1 MANRR
6 DVLRMMASAAAATQF
21 PLAALAQDYPTK
33 SVRVAVTTAPGGTS
47 DILSRLTA
55 KFMSERLGQP
65 FVIENLPGAG
75 GNIATQSVHRAPADG
90 YTLLSIAK
98 VNVLSNLLYEKLSF
112 DFMRD
117 FVPVGGIASGALV
130 MLVHPSVPAKSLA
143 EFIAYAKTNPTKLNY
158 STPGMGTDPHLSAE
172 MLKMLAGIEMAHVPY
187 RGGALALTDL
197 LAGNVQVMFSNL
209 PVGEFIR
216 TGKLIALGTT
226 GVARN
231 PEFPDLP
238 PIAETVPNYQ
248 VGVWYGYV
256 ARRGTPA
263 DIIEKLNGAL
273 GAALADSAVLKGISA
288 INAEPLRMTA
298 AQFEKHLQAEQERW
312 GNVIKA
318 ANIKL
323 N

>member
-1 MANRR
+1 MERR
-6 DVLRMMASAAAATQF
+6 DVLRLLSGAAAASQF
-21 PLAALAQDYPTK
+21 PLQAIAQDYPSK

-55 KFMSERLGQP
+55 KAMSDRLGQP

-90 YTLLSIAK
+90 YTLLSVAK
-98 VNVLSNLLYEKLSF
+98 VNVLANLLYEKLSF
-112 DFMRD
+112 DFTRD
-117 FVPVGGIASGALV
+117 FVSVGGIASGALV
-130 MLVHPSVPAKSLA
+130 MLVHPSVPARTLP
-143 EFIAYAKTNPTKLNY
+143 EFIAYAKANPTKLNY

-197 LAGNVQVMFSNL
+197 IAGNVQVMFSNL

-216 TGKLIALGTT
+216 TGKLVGLGTT
-226 GVARN
+226 GLVRN

-238 PIAETVPNYQ
+238 PIAETVPNYE

-256 ARRGTPA
+256 ARRGTPD
-263 DIIEKLNGAL
+263 DIVAKLNGAL
-273 GAALADSAVLKGISA
+273 VAGLADPAVTKGISTL
-288 INAEPLRMTA
+288 NAEPMRTTPA
-298 AQFEKHLQAEQERW
+298 EFDKHVQAEQDRW
-312 GNVIKA
+312 GKVIKA
-318 ANIKL
+318 ANIRL